1 MKKEFFK
8 KTLIIT
14 GANGIIGSIVCEK
27 ALKNGFKVA
36 AFDLQIHE
44 LEKIKKKYPEELLIY
59 ACDIRVKHEIE
70 LGLSKVLDQWHT
82 IDCLFN
88 NAGWKGSNPQ
98 DFFKPFEDW
107 SLELWRDILSVN
119 LDAVML
125 IDQIIGSHMANI
137 QGFGSIVH
145 TASIYGIVA
154 PDQRIYEGSD
164 YLGGP
169 INTPAVYSASK
180 GAVIALM
187 KYLATYWAHK
197 GVRVNAVSPG
207 GVQSGQN
214 SVFNNKYSA
223 RVPLK
228 RMAKAEEI
236 ADGVLF
242 LLSDQACYITGHNL
256 IIDGGLTVW

>member
-1 MKKEFFK
+1 MNKKSLI

-14 GANGIIGSIVCEK
+14 GANGIIGSVVCEK
-27 ALKNGFKVA
+27 ALENGFRVA
-36 AFDLQIHE
+36 AFDLQTDE
-44 LEKIKKKYPEELLIY
+44 LEKIKKKYPEELLIH

-70 LGLSKVLDQWHT
+70 LGLSKVLDKWHS
-82 IDCLFN
+82 IDGLFN
-88 NAGWKGSNPQ
+88 NAAWKGSNSQ

-107 SLELWRDILSVN
+107 SLESWRDILSVN

-125 IDQIIGSHMANI
+125 IDQIIGSYMANV

-145 TASIYGIVA
+145 TASIYGVVA

-164 YLGGP
+164 YLGGS
-169 INTPAVYSASK
+169 INTPAVYSVSK

-187 KYLATYWAHK
+187 KHLAAYWGHK

-207 GVQSGQN
+207 GVESGQN
-214 SVFNNKYSA
+214 TVFKEKYSA
-223 RVPLK
+223 RVPLA

-236 ADGVLF
+236 AEGVLF
-242 LLSDQACYITGHNL
+242 LLSDQSCYITGHNL
-256 IIDGGLTVW
+256 VIDGGLTVW